1 MTMSI
6 DTNCRAVRD
15 CFEQAAL
22 GNFDELPAILTPDFV
37 LHNPDEVR
45 GADGLAAM
53 VREYRSAISDLN
65 VTIDHQFATGDWV
78 ASRFTIRGTHDG
90 SLMGVP
96 PSGREVT
103 FTGITI
109 SRCRD
114 GQIAEEWE
122 LTDTVGLLGQVGAL
136 PTMTQV

>member
-1 MTMSI
+1 MSI
-6 DTNCRAVRD
+6 EINCQTVRD

-37 LHNPDEVR
+37 MHNPDEVH

-53 VREYRSAISDLN
+53 VQQYRGALSDLS

-96 PSGREVT
+96 PSGRDVT

-136 PTMTQV
+136 PATTQG

>member
-1 MTMSI
+1 MSI
-6 DTNCRAVRD
+6 DTNCQTVRD

-22 GNFDELPAILTPDFV
+22 GNYDDLPAILTPDFV
-37 LHNPDEVR
+37 MHTPDEVR

-53 VREYRSAISDLN
+53 VEQYRSSLSNLN

-90 SLMGVP
+90 TLMGVP
-96 PSGREVT
+96 PSGRDVT

-109 SRCRD
+109 SRCRN

-136 PTMTQV
+136 PAMTQA